1 MPTPAIEAIVPP
13 IAAGDPKP
21 GEAAVIP
28 ATAVQDDSE
37 ARVAALEAEK
47 NRLTEEAANYKLAY
61 LKEKNKKT
69 PENTDESEDDKMRRI
84 AAETL
89 ANSRIAE
96 ITREQDTIIKQ
107 ALKENKELKLAQMN
121 KTGVPTVMGSHTEG
135 KTVSDTL
142 VTPEQLAAFKARGW
156 SDKDVERYK
165 KNLLKNTR

>member
-47 NRLTEEAANYKLAY
+47 ARLIEERENYKNAY
-61 LKEKNKKT
+61 LKEKGKKIPDT
-69 PENTDESEDDKMRRI
+69 PGEESEDDKMRRI
-84 AAETL
+84 AQEVQ

-96 ITREQDTIIKQ
+96 IAREQDTIIKK

-121 KTGVPTVMGSHTEG
+121 KTGTPASIGSHTEQPQSP
-135 KTVSDTL
+135 TDTL
-142 VTPEQLAAFKARGW
+142 ITPEA
-156 SDKDVERYK
+156 
-165 KNLLKNTR
+165 